1 MKLNKTSFSAKLYI
15 ETYYT
20 YLPNN
25 LCVYFWKLLVAYL
38 LYPARYLRWLRA
50 IYVFPILFI
59 NKETFLEITT
69 NNYYNNDN
77 NNKRLYP
84 LIINYIILISTIS
97 IITHFIRFGTFFPVV
112 DDQTDVYVFKIVLDV
127 IYFFSFVIFLVI
139 YSIYSIALFGSIFNY
154 IQDIHKKDNDKLK
167 KDNLFTLFFK
177 YLKAKKNNV
186 CPIIEWKGISKYDIE
201 VAYFPYYNIVNEI
214 VDEKGWVYLK
224 KVPYKFEE
232 HFIHWNNIEWNEDKT
247 MFRPFTLKEKD
258 I

>member
-15 ETYYT
+15 ETYYN

-38 LYPARYLRWLRA
+38 LYPARYLRWSRA
-50 IYVFPILFI
+50 IYVFPTLFI

-69 NNYYNNDN
+69 SKYHNNND
-77 NNKRLYP
+77 KKLYE
-84 LIINYIILISTIS
+84 LIINYITSICTIS
-97 IITHFIRFGTFFPVV
+97 IIIHFIRFGTFFPVV
-112 DDQTDVYVFKIVLDV
+112 ADQTNIYVFEIILDV
-127 IYFFSFVIFLVI
+127 IYFFSFVIFLAI
-139 YSIYSIALFGSIFNY
+139 YSILLFGLIFDY
-154 IQDIHKKDNDKLK
+154 IQYIHKKDNDKLK

-177 YLKAKKNNV
+177 YLKAKKNKV

-232 HFIHWNNIEWNEDKT
+232 YFIHWNNIEWNEDKT